1 VLRNAKR
8 FIYAAV
14 SGNRR
19 ATTQSKNIKNLIMNK
34 KESEVQQH
42 LKEFLL
48 DKISE
53 PLPTTVKIVEGSIPI
68 VFFGNVEK
76 AEIATLS
83 LNPSN
88 IEFEHNGVRR
98 CVDRKYLKVSDN
110 QKLTREQAESVYH
123 SLLLFFQVNPYKTW
137 FNPMNKLFQS
147 KGYEYYNDKI
157 VHLDISPWATSNK
170 WDSLSREERESIID
184 TSIIEKVIE
193 NQGIKKLFINGKTAF
208 NVFCKTLNLKTNY
221 IQQSTFTYTTKNGN
235 NRSYKIYETEIFGCK
250 VVGWNLYIHQGCPQD
265 LVKKINDYL

>member
-1 VLRNAKR
+1 M
-8 FIYAAV
+8 
-14 SGNRR
+14 
-19 ATTQSKNIKNLIMNK
+19 QK
-34 KESEVQQH
+34 K

-48 DKISE
+48 EKISE

-88 IEFEHNGVRR
+88 VEFEHTGVRR
-98 CVDRKYLKVSDN
+98 CVDRKQLRVSDN
-110 QKLTREQAESVYH
+110 QKLTNEQAESVYQ
-123 SLLLFFQVNPYKTW
+123 SLLLFFKVNPYKTW

-170 WDSLSREERESIID
+170 WDSLSQKERESIID
-184 TSIIEKVIE
+184 TTIIKNVIEKR
-193 NQGIKKLFINGKTAF
+193 GIKKLFINGKTAF
-208 NVFCKTLNLKTNY
+208 TVFCATLNIGVKEIQETSFNY
-221 IQQSTFTYTTKNGN
+221 VTQNGN
-235 NRSYKIYETEIFGCK
+235 NRSFIIYVTEIFGCK
-250 VVGWNLYIHQGCPQD
+250 IIAWNLYIHQGCPED
-265 LVKKINDYL
+265 LIKKIDSYL

>member
-1 VLRNAKR
+1 MDKR
-8 FIYAAV
+8 
-14 SGNRR
+14 
-19 ATTQSKNIKNLIMNK
+19 
-34 KESEVQQH
+34 ESTMQH
-42 LKEFLL
+42 QLKEFLL

-53 PLPTTVKIVEGSIPI
+53 PLPTKVKIVEGSIPI

-76 AEIATLS
+76 AVIATLS

-98 CVDRKYLKVSDN
+98 CVDRKHLKVSDR
-110 QKLTREQAESVYH
+110 QKLTREQAESVYQ

-147 KGYEYYNDKI
+147 KGFEYYNDKI

-184 TSIIEKVIE
+184 TSIIKEVIE
-193 NQGIKKLFINGKTAF
+193 KRGIKKLFINGKTAF
-208 NVFCKTLNLKTNY
+208 NVFCDTLSLNAND
-221 IQQSTFTYTTKNGN
+221 IQQSIFTYTTQNGN
-235 NRSYKIYETEIFGCK
+235 NRSFIIYETEILNCK

>member
-1 VLRNAKR
+1 
-8 FIYAAV
+8 
-14 SGNRR
+14 
-19 ATTQSKNIKNLIMNK
+19 MNK
-34 KESEVQQH
+34 KESAAQQQ

-53 PLPTTVKIVEGSIPI
+53 PLPTTAKIVEGSIPI

-98 CVDRKYLKVSDN
+98 CVDRKYLKVSDS
-110 QKLTREQAESVYH
+110 QKLTKEQAESVYQ

-170 WDSLSREERESIID
+170 WNKLSRAEKESIID
-184 TSIIEKVIE
+184 TSIIEKVIKLR
-193 NQGIKKLFINGKTAF
+193 GIEKLFINGKTAF
-208 NVFCKTLNLKTNY
+208 NVFCAKLNLKTTD
-221 IQQSTFTYTTKNGN
+221 IQRSTFIYTTQNGN
-235 NRSYKIYETEIFGCK
+235 NRSFIIYETEIFGCK

>member
-1 VLRNAKR
+1 M
-8 FIYAAV
+8 
-14 SGNRR
+14 
-19 ATTQSKNIKNLIMNK
+19 QK
-34 KESEVQQH
+34 K

-48 DKISE
+48 EKISE

-88 IEFEHNGVRR
+88 VEFEHTGVRR
-98 CVDRKYLKVSDN
+98 CVDRKQLRVSDN
-110 QKLTREQAESVYH
+110 QKLTNEQAESVYQ
-123 SLLLFFQVNPYKTW
+123 SLLLFFKVNPYKTW

-170 WDSLSREERESIID
+170 WDSLSQKERESIID
-184 TSIIEKVIE
+184 TTIIMNVIEKR
-193 NQGIKKLFINGKTAF
+193 GIKKLFINGKTAF
-208 NVFCKTLNLKTNY
+208 TVFCATLNIGVKEIQETSFNY
-221 IQQSTFTYTTKNGN
+221 VTQNGN
-235 NRSYKIYETEIFGCK
+235 NRSFIIYVTEIFGCK
-250 VVGWNLYIHQGCPQD
+250 IIAWNLYIHQGCPED
-265 LVKKINDYL
+265 LIKKIDSYL

>member
-1 VLRNAKR
+1 
-8 FIYAAV
+8 
-14 SGNRR
+14 
-19 ATTQSKNIKNLIMNK
+19 MNK
-34 KESEVQQH
+34 KVNVVQQQ

-53 PLPTTVKIVEGSIPI
+53 PLPKSVKIVEGSIPI

-88 IEFEHNGVRR
+88 IEFEHNGKRR
-98 CVDRKYLKVSDN
+98 CVDRKQLRVSDS
-110 QKLTREQAESVYH
+110 QQLTREQAERVYQ
-123 SLLLFFQVNPYKTW
+123 SLLLFFKVNPYKTW

-147 KGYEYYNDKI
+147 KGFEYYNDKI

-184 TSIIEKVIE
+184 TTIIENVIE
-193 NQGIKKLFINGKTAF
+193 KRGIKKLFINGKTAF
-208 NVFCKTLNLKTNY
+208 NVFCATLNINANDIQKSSFNY
-221 IQQSTFTYTTKNGN
+221 NTQSGKS
-235 NRSYKIYETEIFGCK
+235 RSFIIYETKIFGCK
-250 VVGWNLYIHQGCPQD
+250 VVGWNLYIHQGCPQE
-265 LVKKINDYL
+265 LVKRIDGYL